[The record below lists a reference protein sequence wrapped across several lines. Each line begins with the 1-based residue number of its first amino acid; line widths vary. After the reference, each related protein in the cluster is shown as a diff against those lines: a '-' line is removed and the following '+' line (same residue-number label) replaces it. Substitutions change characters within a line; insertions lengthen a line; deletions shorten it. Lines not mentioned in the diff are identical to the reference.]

1 MKRPKSLAEAELR
14 ATMLLE
20 NVEPPP
26 ERRDDGIGLPEITFA
41 AGFLAAFV
49 GIALVSVAAALVAA
63 GALLAYLAWRLS

>member
-1 MKRPKSLAEAELR
+1 MKRPRTLPGAELR
-14 ATMLLE
+14 ATMFLE

-49 GIALVSVAAALVAA
+49 GVALVSVAAALVAA
-63 GALLAYLAWRLS
+63 GALLAYLAWRFS

>member
-1 MKRPKSLAEAELR
+1 MKRPRTLPGAELR

-49 GIALVSVAAALVAA
+49 GIALVSIAAALVAA
-63 GALLAYLAWRLS
+63 GVLLAFLAWRLS